1 MEPSVILYEEIRFM
15 AKTGQTYQYIVAD
28 SILGNLQD
36 EYSISEQEYY
46 RIYVFYVTYSMCGTQ
61 SAKKR
66 TFKDYGWTSESV
78 KNTAIG
84 DALTTEL
91 SLNRNANFIF
101 TNKDDLATQFASHN
115 FPDGLLEDVDIER
128 AVIARTSE
136 SNNHL
141 KLFYRIRDGFA
152 HGKFKLRLSTSSE
165 KMVVIQDD
173 NRHNVTARI
182 VLKLSTILGFID
194 VVDINGLV

>member
-1 MEPSVILYEEIRFM
+1 MEPSAILYGEIRFM
-15 AKTGQTYQYIVAD
+15 AKTAQTYQYKVAG

-36 EYSISEQEYY
+36 EYSLSEHEYY
-46 RIYVFYVTYSMCGTQ
+46 RIYSFYVTYSMCGTQ

-66 TFKDYGWTSESV
+66 AFTDYGWATESV
-78 KNTAIG
+78 KNTALG
-84 DALTTEL
+84 NALTSEL
-91 SLNRNANFIF
+91 SLNRNSDFIF
-101 TNKDDLATQFASHN
+101 TDKDDLATQFANHN
-115 FPDGLLEDVDIER
+115 FPDGLLADVDMER
-128 AVIARTSE
+128 AVIGRTSG

-152 HGKFKLRLSTSSE
+152 HGKFKLRLSTSNE

-173 NRHNVTARI
+173 NGHNVTARI

-194 VVDINGLV
+194 AVDINGLI